1 MAMLCPIYTE
11 TISNAHTHNY
21 INKDLKHREKKKEM
35 TSANLKNSNYEIQ
48 IQKEAKDSNQS
59 YEANFPDIG
68 T

>member
-1 MAMLCPIYTE
+1 
-11 TISNAHTHNY
+11 
-21 INKDLKHREKKKEM
+21 M

-48 IQKEAKDSNQS
+48 IQKQAKDRNQS